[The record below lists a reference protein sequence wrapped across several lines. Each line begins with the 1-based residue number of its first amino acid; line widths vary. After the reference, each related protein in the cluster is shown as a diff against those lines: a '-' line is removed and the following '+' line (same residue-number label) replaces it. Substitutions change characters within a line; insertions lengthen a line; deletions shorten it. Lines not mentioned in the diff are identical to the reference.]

1 MNKVKSLGIS
11 ESLDFYSLTY
21 NNTRETIRKVLENP
35 NYSTNIQKLSK
46 QVKDQK
52 ETPLERAIWWIEW
65 ILRNPN
71 VNHMRSPVHKL
82 GFFISNSFDIIAFEI
97 AIFVLFIFF
106 AYKLHSFY
114 QRVSSDKAAHN
125 NIKAENHVK
134 QS

>member
-11 ESLDFYSLTY
+11 ENLDFYSLTY
-21 NNTRETIRKVLENP
+21 NNTKEIIRNVLENP
-35 NYSTNIQKLSK
+35 KYSANVQKLSK

-65 ILRNPN
+65 ILRNPK
-71 VNHMRSPVHKL
+71 VNHMRSPMHKL
-82 GFFISNSFDIIAFEI
+82 GFISGNSFDIITFEI
-97 AIFVLFIFF
+97 AIFILFIFL

-114 QRVSSDKAAHN
+114 QRVSVDKAAHK